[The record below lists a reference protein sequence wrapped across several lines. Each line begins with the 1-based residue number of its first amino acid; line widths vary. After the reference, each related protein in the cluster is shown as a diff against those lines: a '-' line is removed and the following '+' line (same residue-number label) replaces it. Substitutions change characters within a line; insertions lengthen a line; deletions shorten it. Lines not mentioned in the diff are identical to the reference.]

1 MLLLCSDSKSN
12 VNINSSMLGKKNA
25 LISLAEKKLVEL
37 EILRLSKINQIQKG
51 KKNPGIYHQ
60 MMDTWTRQTSRSK
73 KRQKN
78 QRQSLLLS

>member
-51 KKNPGIYHQ
+51 KKTQEYTI
-60 MMDTWTRQTSRSK
+60 R
-73 KRQKN
+73 
-78 QRQSLLLS
+78 